1 MKKNQNYCAGKKRDV
16 TIITHRYKGLTMEVE
31 KHKNNMMLVPCAC
44 QEKIRMNIT
53 EFHTPNNYLGR
64 LRGIDS
70 DENLHFFF
78 FFF

>member
-1 MKKNQNYCAGKKRDV
+1 MMKKEQNYCAGKKRDV

-53 EFHTPNNYLGR
+53 EFHTPNNYWGR
-64 LRGIDS
+64 LRGI
-70 DENLHFFF
+70 LTKICGFFF
-78 FFF
+78 FNK